1 MNGVLSLRYNK
12 FNNRGGNKGRSKDG
26 LNAKCEAFEVLESW
40 MSRLIMW
47 QLGLGEKIFVAE
59 DEAQSDDKIVLWR
72 TGRRILY
79 QTSNKDA
86 GHTPREDE
94 ILDEAYIELDRW
106 VAEEGIFLH
115 ADDNRSDE
123 MSEFYVLYLIRMNF

>member
-1 MNGVLSLRYNK
+1 
-12 FNNRGGNKGRSKDG
+12 
-26 LNAKCEAFEVLESW
+26 
-40 MSRLIMW
+40 MW

-59 DEAQSDDKIVLWR
+59 DDSQSDDKIVLWI

-86 GHTPREDE
+86 GHAPRVEED
-94 ILDEAYIELDRW
+94 LAVAYSELDRW

-115 ADDNRSDE
+115 ADDFRIDE
-123 MSEFYVLYLIRMNF
+123 IA

>member
-26 LNAKCEAFEVLESW
+26 INEKCEAFEVLGSW

-47 QLGLGEKIFVAE
+47 QLGLADKIFE
-59 DEAQSDDKIVLWR
+59 QDENALCEGKQILWR

-79 QTSNKDA
+79 AATDTGTVQAAPQEGDVVLHYS
-86 GHTPREDE
+86 
-94 ILDEAYIELDRW
+94 ELDRW
-106 VAEEGIFLH
+106 VSEDGIFLH
-115 ADDNRSDE
+115 ASDYAMDE
-123 MSEFYVLYLIRMNF
+123 IH